1 MEEKI
6 WLIPIEV
13 SNKIITGKGFPTAV
27 SFLKFMD
34 KNWGCGYSIIYDAE
48 LNMFKVM
55 EPNGDFYKLDLDEI
69 VMENYKIGNYNEF
82 TYKLKKLIDKKT
94 GRRSKKYE
102 LIGQFI
108 DDKKMLEIV
117 VNARKGIFNSD
128 NDKKIYL
135 DYLEN
140 SKRKS
145 MSIKHFFSN
154 LLDNYKYIVTK
165 LFKNTDLPYL
175 PTLTFILFFGITNTF
190 IQIILLF
197 ILTCFLT
204 TSIFNF
210 TKTLQ
215 ARNKI
220 KKALN
225 HAIKELE
232 LYIEKNEL
240 IDDLGK
246 MNLNEGKKEL
256 VNEIAKTGDSILD
269 ELLDLSRRIARVKKN
284 NNIDDSEIS
293 ELEAEIKNIS
303 KEYMDGKIEIEMQG
317 LEEEIQLGE
326 KSEFVLQSDIIKKIA
341 TIELRLTKL
350 EEVSSNIYE
359 FDGKCQEFESAMA
372 DILDGS
378 EVKDDGSYKRTRKR
392 NELN

>member
-13 SNKIITGKGFPTAV
+13 SNKIITGKGFPTTL

-34 KNWGCGYSIIYDAE
+34 KNWGCGYSIIYDDE

-55 EPNGDFYKLDLDEI
+55 EPNGDFYKLVLDEI

-94 GRRSKKYE
+94 KETKTKYE

-108 DDKKMLEIV
+108 DDKDILEIV
-117 VNARKGIFNSD
+117 VNAKKGIFNSD

-145 MSIKHFFSN
+145 MNVKHFFSN
-154 LLDNYKYIVTK
+154 LLENYKYIVTK
-165 LFKNTDLPYL
+165 LFKNTDSSYL
-175 PTLTFILFFGITNTF
+175 PILFYILFFGIINNL

-210 TKTLQ
+210 IKTLQ

-220 KKALN
+220 KKSLN
-225 HAIKELE
+225 HAIKELK
-232 LYIEKNEL
+232 LDIEKNKM
-240 IDDLGK
+240 IDDSAKL
-246 MNLNEGKKEL
+246 NLNQGKKEL
-256 VNEIAKTGDSILD
+256 VNEFSKTGDSILD
-269 ELLDLSRRIARVKKN
+269 ELLDLSKRIVRVKKN
-284 NNIDDSEIS
+284 DNIDDSEIS

-326 KSEFVLQSDIIKKIA
+326 KSEFTLQSDIIKKIA

-350 EEVSSNIYE
+350 EEVSANIYE
-359 FDGKCQEFESAMA
+359 FDGKCQEFESAMS

-378 EVKDDGSYKRTRKR
+378 EVKENGSYKRIRKC
-392 NELN
+392 NGLN

>member
-6 WLIPIEV
+6 SLIPIEN
-13 SNKIITGKGFPTAV
+13 SNKIINKKWISTNQF
-27 SFLKFMD
+27 FELMD
-34 KNWGCGYSIIYDAE
+34 KNWGCGYSVIYDDE
-48 LNMFKVM
+48 LNIFKVM
-55 EPNGDFYKLDLDEI
+55 FSQEFYELDLEEI
-69 VMENYKIGNYNEF
+69 VMNNYKLGNYNEF

-94 GRRSKKYE
+94 KKTKTKYE

-108 DDKKMLEIV
+108 DDKDILEIV

-165 LFKNTDLPYL
+165 LFKNTDSPYL
-175 PTLTFILFFGITNTF
+175 PTLTFILFFGIINTI

-197 ILTCFLT
+197 ILICFLT

-220 KKALN
+220 KKELN
-225 HAIKELE
+225 HAIKKLE
-232 LYIEKNEL
+232 LDIEKNEL
-240 IDDLGK
+240 IDDLGNL
-246 MNLNEGKKEL
+246 NLNEEKKEL
-256 VNEIAKTGDSILD
+256 VNENAKTGDSILD
-269 ELLDLSRRIARVKKN
+269 ELLDLSRRIAGVKKN

-341 TIELRLTKL
+341 TIELKLTKL
-350 EEVSSNIYE
+350 EEVSANIYKFE
-359 FDGKCQEFESAMA
+359 GKCQKFENTMT

-378 EVKDDGSYKRTRKR
+378 KVKEDGSYKRTRKR
-392 NELN
+392 NGLN